1 MIGAS
6 LDVFEHP
13 GVDVAASCPREPV
26 AVRHAE
32 MDVYH
37 PVEECRRHW
46 LNDRR
51 VLGAVAGTNHDRTL
65 RKLVVADPSFVDEAV
80 KRLLNFV
87 AAGVELVEEEALW
100 SLAGDHRRRAERLL
114 PSTICGTPR
123 RSSGAS
129 WLPRRDTQGSP
140 TLLHDRGFADTRC
153 PPDEHRP
160 NDSDVQQK
168 VGKLLLRECD
178 L

>member
-1 MIGAS
+1 MASSCFGGLAPEMIGAS

-100 SLAGDHRRRAERLL
+100 SLAGDHRRRAETAL
-114 PSTICGTPR
+114 TIHDLRHAEEILGRELASQEGHARQPHTPA
-123 RSSGAS
+123 RSRICRYAVP
-129 WLPRRDTQGSP
+129 PR
-140 TLLHDRGFADTRC
+140 
-153 PPDEHRP
+153 
-160 NDSDVQQK
+160 
-168 VGKLLLRECD
+168 
-178 L
+178 